1 MVSGKVLFNTKDSNG
16 AIEEQKKWDMK
27 KTSKIVDIN
36 PTIPII
42 TLNMSELNTPL
53 KGRGKGIKKKPQNTK
68 ILLCLQKK
76 YVKFKDTNRWG

>member
-1 MVSGKVLFNTKDSNG
+1 MVSEKFLFNTKDSNG

-36 PTIPII
+36 PTISII

-53 KGRGKGIKKKPQNTK
+53 KGRGKGIKKKPQTPRSYSLFTK
-68 ILLCLQKK
+68 EICKIQRYK
-76 YVKFKDTNRWG
+76 